1 MGVIHYKPKD
11 AKGGQEPVRR
21 WKRLRQILLTASQ
34 GAKSSST
41 LTSDLQ
47 PPGLGDGKRLLL
59 EPPGVVLACSPSKRT
74 RGQWMA
80 DVKEGRKVARQT
92 LGKNIPGGGTA
103 GAESQ
108 AEGLL
113 QRPWWGY
120 RPRAIVHLW
129 ALD

>member
-1 MGVIHYKPKD
+1 
-11 AKGGQEPVRR
+11 
-21 WKRLRQILLTASQ
+21 
-34 GAKSSST
+34 
-41 LTSDLQ
+41 
-47 PPGLGDGKRLLL
+47 
-59 EPPGVVLACSPSKRT
+59 
-74 RGQWMA
+74 MA